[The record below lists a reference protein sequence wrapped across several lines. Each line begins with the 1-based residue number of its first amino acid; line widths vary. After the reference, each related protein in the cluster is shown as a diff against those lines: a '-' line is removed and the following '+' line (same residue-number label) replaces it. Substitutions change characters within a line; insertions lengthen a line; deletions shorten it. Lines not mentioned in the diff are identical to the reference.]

1 MVANKTPFTMINYV
15 YTMSG
20 VLASESLA
28 FFFFLITTNQKW
40 KEHHRFVQRLLLMS
54 FLYSR
59 MGMPAFAALF
69 NLQIAP

>member
-1 MVANKTPFTMINYV
+1 MVANKTPFTIINYV

-28 FFFFLITTNQKW
+28 FFFITTNQKW
-40 KEHHRFVQRLLLMS
+40 KKHHRFVQRLLLMS
-54 FLYSR
+54 FLYPH

-69 NLQIAP
+69 NLQISP